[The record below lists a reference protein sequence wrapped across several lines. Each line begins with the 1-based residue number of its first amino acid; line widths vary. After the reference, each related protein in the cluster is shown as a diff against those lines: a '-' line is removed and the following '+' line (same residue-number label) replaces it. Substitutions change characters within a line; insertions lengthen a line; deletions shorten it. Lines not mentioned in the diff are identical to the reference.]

1 MALLREGVDSGD
13 PFHFLIVDLLT
24 ADVDAWRISKLI
36 AGDAS
41 LSATK
46 LILATTLD
54 AYERI
59 QTSDNFAAYLSKPV
73 RQSQL
78 LDCLVTATDSA
89 RPKPVAVEKNAPVAL
104 RPAVGQIALAG
115 GGSARILLAEDHA
128 INRRIAFA
136 QLKELGLKAD
146 LATNGREAID
156 AYERNRYDI
165 ILMDCQMPEV
175 DGFAATRAIR
185 AIQARDG
192 GEVRIIAMT
201 ANAME
206 GDRRACIEAGMDD
219 YLSKPVELDRLRDAL
234 LPNEGQSGNPNAPH
248 DGSSSQEV
256 SGPRVL
262 DADRLRQVFRGDAE
276 AIREA
281 LELTMADCRPLASTL
296 QSAVVEMDNDVATH
310 AAHKLRGICGNVGAT
325 ELAAIGLHIER
336 AVKSADWPAAQV
348 ACNELEAALNR
359 FAAAATAVQTEI
371 GEAPLR
377 KAL

>member
-1 MALLREGVDSGD
+1 
-13 PFHFLIVDLLT
+13 
-24 ADVDAWRISKLI
+24 
-36 AGDAS
+36 
-41 LSATK
+41 
-46 LILATTLD
+46 
-54 AYERI
+54 
-59 QTSDNFAAYLSKPV
+59 V

-89 RPKPVAVEKNAPVAL
+89 RPIPVVPKKNAPAAP
-104 RPAVGQIALAG
+104 RAAVGQIALAG
-115 GGSARILLAEDHA
+115 GGSASILLAEDHA

-192 GEVRIIAMT
+192 GSVRIIAMT

-234 LPNEGQSGNPNAPH
+234 LPNHDRSGDPDAPH
-248 DGSSSQEV
+248 NGRSSQDAG
-256 SGPRVL
+256 GPGVL
-262 DADRLRQVFRGDAE
+262 DSDRLLQVFRGDDV

-281 LELTMADCRPLASTL
+281 LELTMSECRPLASTL
-296 QSAVVEMDNDVATH
+296 RSAVIAMDGDAATH
-310 AAHKLRGICGNVGAT
+310 AAHKLKGVCGNVGAT

-336 AVKSADWPAAQV
+336 AVQSADWPAAQV
-348 ACNELEAALNR
+348 ACNELDAGLKR
-359 FAAAATAVQTEI
+359 FAAAATATQTNI
-371 GEAPLR
+371 GDAPLR
-377 KAL
+377 KAQ